1 MMKRIFISIFLV
13 CALAFTFNTAWAL
26 DIGVTVTPDQNSVFQ
41 NTGTW
46 TLGYSFSAN
55 SPISVVGLG
64 VYDYLGDGLNVAH
77 DVGLWNASGTLLAST
92 TVPAGT
98 GASLVN
104 NFRFVGIQSVTLNAN
119 DLYYVGA
126 VSFVNDNDSW
136 LQDPPTLVPGP
147 GITYDSRRF
156 ESSGGSLVFPDA
168 AGSGST
174 GYFGGNFEYTNTNN
188 AVPEPTTMLLLGSGL
203 IGLAAYGRKKFFK
216 K

>member
-26 DIGVTVTPDQNSVFQ
+26 DIGVTVTPDQNSVFT

-126 VSFVNDNDSW
+126 VSFVDDNDSW

-156 ESSGGSLVFPDA
+156 ETSGGSLVFPDL

-203 IGLAAYGRKKFFK
+203 IGLVGWGRKKLFK

>member
-13 CALAFTFNTAWAL
+13 CALAFSFNTAGAL
-26 DIGVTVTPDQNSVFQ
+26 DIGVTVTSDQNSVFT

-126 VSFVNDNDSW
+126 VSFVDDNDSW

-156 ESSGGSLVFPDA
+156 ETSGGSLVFPDL

-203 IGLAAYGRKKFFK
+203 IGLVGWGRKKLFK

>member
-13 CALAFTFNTAWAL
+13 YALAFTFNTAWAF

-64 VYDYLGDGLNVAH
+64 VYDYLGNGLNVAH

-92 TVPAGT
+92 TVPAGS

-104 NFRFVGIQSVTLNAN
+104 
-119 DLYYVGA
+119 
-126 VSFVNDNDSW
+126 
-136 LQDPPTLVPGP
+136 
-147 GITYDSRRF
+147 
-156 ESSGGSLVFPDA
+156 
-168 AGSGST
+168 
-174 GYFGGNFEYTNTNN
+174 
-188 AVPEPTTMLLLGSGL
+188 
-203 IGLAAYGRKKFFK
+203 
-216 K
+216 